1 LGKTSSVAQ
10 VDDARAPAV
19 KQAGAANAPP
29 PSASEKSPSNRR
41 IIYTATLGLVVRSF
55 ESVERQIGAIAG
67 KHKGYVADEYALRN
81 QGHKQSGTWTLRIPV
96 EAFLACKEELA
107 SLGSLENERI
117 TTQDVGEEYVDV
129 ESRIASKKQ
138 IENRLL
144 EMLKDR
150 TGALK
155 DVLELEAKL
164 GVVREEI
171 DRAQGRLNYLSNQ
184 TALSTIH
191 LTAREAQEY
200 EPVQAPTFATNV
212 SDTWNG
218 SVRRVGGFLSAF
230 ALFFVAVTPWA
241 PLLVVLALLMRL
253 LVPPVLRGLTTLAS
267 TKPAAQATAP

>member
-1 LGKTSSVAQ
+1 
-10 VDDARAPAV
+10 
-19 KQAGAANAPP
+19 
-29 PSASEKSPSNRR
+29 
-41 IIYTATLGLVVRSF
+41 LGLVVRSF
-55 ESVERQIGAIAG
+55 DSVERQIGAIAG
-67 KHKGYVADEYALRN
+67 RYKGYVADEYVLRN

-96 EAFLACKEELA
+96 EAFVACKEELA
-107 SLGSLENERI
+107 GLGSLENERI

-191 LTAREAQEY
+191 LTVREAQEY
-200 EPVQAPTFATNV
+200 EPVRAPTFATNV

-218 SVRRVGGFLSAF
+218 SVRRVGGFLSAVS
-230 ALFFVAVTPWA
+230 LFFVAITPWA
-241 PLLVVLALLMRL
+241 PLLVVMGLLLRL
-253 LVPPVLRGLTTLAS
+253 LAPSVLRSLAPLAPG
-267 TKPAAQATAP
+267 KPAAQTSTP